1 MKNINQKTY
10 NLSDAKLIINKWK
23 ASNQKIVFTNGCF
36 DIFHYGHL
44 QLLYN
49 SKKMGDKL
57 VIGLND
63 DNSIKKLKGK
73 NRPVHNQKQRIHMLS
88 SLIFVDLIILFT
100 ELTPIKMIKEIKP
113 NILTKGA
120 DYSID
125 DVVGKKEI
133 IEQGGKVVLIPLI
146 KNLSSSKLVTKV

>member
-1 MKNINQKTY
+1 MKNLKTY

-23 ASNQKIVFTNGCF
+23 SSNQKIVFTNGCF

-63 DNSIKKLKGK
+63 DNSIKKFIG
-73 NRPVHNQKQRIHMLS
+73 
-88 SLIFVDLIILFT
+88 
-100 ELTPIKMIKEIKP
+100 
-113 NILTKGA
+113 NIL
-120 DYSID
+120 
-125 DVVGKKEI
+125 
-133 IEQGGKVVLIPLI
+133 
-146 KNLSSSKLVTKV
+146 